1 MPHNGLRVDVH
12 RVAMNHAH
20 KLCHYLGGTN
30 HYRERA
36 SDRLTSGNTGLTK
49 ALAQTETEPLFR
61 VSSLSVEY
69 DATGGDVVRALRG
82 VDLEIAPGQTVGV
95 LGESGS
101 GKSSLALAL
110 LRLLP
115 GNARVVAGSIEYRGA
130 HLAEFTNKKLR
141 EMRGGEVALISQEP
155 ALALNPVLTLGT
167 QIKDVL
173 KAHTAMDRA
182 QIAARSREILH
193 AMGFED
199 PERILRAWPHQLS
212 GGQRQR
218 VAIAQALVCRPQLLI
233 ADEPLSSLD
242 AATQAEIV
250 DLLQSLKRELGLAML
265 FVTHNAGVLWS
276 LADRI
281 VVVRE
286 GEVVAGGAMDE
297 LQRSPDPYVQSILF
311 PEKSVLVA
319 PAQPSAQS
327 APLLEVRSLSKR
339 FVQRHVWSR
348 KRFEVQS
355 LEAVDLVLQKGTT
368 TAVLGR
374 SGSGKSTLARCI
386 AGFETPDAGEIL
398 LNGHKIGQ
406 DRQHKPGDVQMIFQ
420 DAATSL
426 NPRFTARQIVAE
438 PLEIARWKGEAERT
452 VRALE
457 LMEEVGLDP
466 AGAGRLAGEF
476 SGGQR
481 QRLALA
487 RALAAAPTL
496 LIMDEALSGL
506 DLPLQAQMIRLL
518 MDLQA
523 RHGLTYLYISH
534 DLNFISLFAQ
544 KAVVM
549 EAGRIVE
556 RLAPSQLGRSH
567 HPATQALVEASERLH
582 APGVEAAV

>member
-1 MPHNGLRVDVH
+1 
-12 RVAMNHAH
+12 
-20 KLCHYLGGTN
+20 
-30 HYRERA
+30 
-36 SDRLTSGNTGLTK
+36 LTSGNLGLAKTK
-49 ALAQTETEPLFR
+49 TEPLFR

-69 DATGGDVVRALRG
+69 DAAGGDVVRALRG
-82 VDLEIAPGQTVGV
+82 IDLEIAPGQTVGV

-110 LRLLP
+110 MRLLP
-115 GNARVVAGSIEYRGA
+115 RNARLATGSIDYRGA
-130 HLAEFTNKKLR
+130 DLASLTPNQLR
-141 EMRGGEVALISQEP
+141 AMRGGEVALISQEP

-167 QIKDVL
+167 QIEDVL
-173 KAHTAMDRA
+173 QAHSKLERA
-182 QIAARSREILH
+182 QLAARCSEILRE
-193 AMGFED
+193 MGFES
-199 PERILRAWPHQLS
+199 PERVLRAYPHQLS

-250 DLLQSLKRELGLAML
+250 DLLQRLKRDLGLAML
-265 FVTHNAGVLWS
+265 FITHNAGVLWS

-281 VVVRE
+281 IVMRE
-286 GEVVAGGAMDE
+286 GEVLERGTIDE
-297 LQRSPDPYVQSILF
+297 LQRSADPYVQGLLF
-311 PEKSVLVA
+311 PEKSVLGA
-319 PAQPSAQS
+319 RRNKPANLAQSQTAQS
-327 APLLEVRSLSKR
+327 APVLRNTGPRPLFEVRGLSKS
-339 FVQRHVWSR
+339 FVQRHLLSR
-348 KRFEVQS
+348 RKFVVQS
-355 LEAVDLVLQKGTT
+355 LAAVDLVLREGTT

-386 AGFETPDAGEIL
+386 AGFETPDSGDILIAGR
-398 LNGHKIGQ
+398 KRSPA
-406 DRQHKPGDVQMIFQ
+406 DKYAVQMIFQ

-426 NPRFTARQIVAE
+426 NPRFTARQIIAE
-438 PLEIARWKGEAERT
+438 PLEIGRWKAEADRT
-452 VRALE
+452 TRALE

-466 AGAGRLAGEF
+466 ASAPRLAAEF

-487 RALAAAPTL
+487 RALAANPRL

-506 DLPLQAQMIRLL
+506 DVPLQAQMVRLL
-518 MDLQA
+518 MELQD
-523 RHGLTYLYISH
+523 RHGLAYLYISH

-544 KAVVM
+544 EVVVM

-556 RLAPSQLGRSH
+556 RLTPALLGHSK
-567 HPATQALVEASERLH
+567 HPATRALVEAGERLH